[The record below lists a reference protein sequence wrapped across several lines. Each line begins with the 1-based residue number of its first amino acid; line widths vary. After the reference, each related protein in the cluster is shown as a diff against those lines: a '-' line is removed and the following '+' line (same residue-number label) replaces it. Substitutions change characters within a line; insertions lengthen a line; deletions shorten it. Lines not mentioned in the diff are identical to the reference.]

1 MLASALRT
9 HPEPATDWLGIG
21 KPKPQEGRATGD
33 RDRNRKPMLG
43 GRGGVELLLIRT
55 LRNQFHLEALT
66 SMEQG
71 FQDAVVSRCSM
82 M

>member
-1 MLASALRT
+1 
-9 HPEPATDWLGIG
+9 
-21 KPKPQEGRATGD
+21 
-33 RDRNRKPMLG
+33 MLG
-43 GRGGVELLLIRT
+43 GRGGVGLLLIRT